1 MSWIDKMID
10 AIFPPVEEP
19 LLPQHNPGV
28 PESAGKETPAAAHS
42 CTLNIAMF
50 EPRQI
55 EDTDLIITCI
65 TDENNAAFV
74 NFSRMSHSDCQRVSD
89 RIMGAVTALNGQ
101 AVMVSDHVLYCSKR
115 PLSQA

>member
-1 MSWIDKMID
+1 MSWFDHIID

-19 LLPQHNPGV
+19 LSQEHHPAV
-28 PESAGKETPAAAHS
+28 PESAKQEAPVNTPS
-42 CTLNIAMF
+42 CALSIAMF

-74 NFSRMSHSDCQRVSD
+74 NFSRMSHGEAQRVSD
-89 RIMGAVTALNGQ
+89 RIMGAVAALDGQ
-101 AVMVSDHVLYCSKR
+101 AVMVSDHVLYCAQR

>member
-1 MSWIDKMID
+1 MSWIDHIID

-19 LLPQHNPGV
+19 LTPENKPGV
-28 PESAGKETPAAAHS
+28 PETAKQEAPVNTSACALS
-42 CTLNIAMF
+42 IAMF

-65 TDENNAAFV
+65 MNENNAAFV
-74 NFSRMSHSDCQRVSD
+74 NFSRMSQSDAQRVND
-89 RIMGAVTALNGQ
+89 RIIGAVAALDGQ
-101 AVMVSDHVLYCSKR
+101 AVMVSDHVLYCAQR